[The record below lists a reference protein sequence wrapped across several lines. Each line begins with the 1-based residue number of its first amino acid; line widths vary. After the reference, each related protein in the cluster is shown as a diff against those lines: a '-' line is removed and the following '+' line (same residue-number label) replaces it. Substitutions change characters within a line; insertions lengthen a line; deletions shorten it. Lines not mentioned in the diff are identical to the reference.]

1 MPTESEQIAALTR
14 MLKQAQAK
22 NDKLK
27 EQLEKKNKQV
37 ADLKN
42 GTRSSPTS
50 QSLPACFTDLI
61 PNCCR
66 SSATT

>member
-37 ADLKN
+37 ADLK
-42 GTRSSPTS
+42 
-50 QSLPACFTDLI
+50 
-61 PNCCR
+61 
-66 SSATT
+66 

>member
-37 ADLKN
+37 ADLTLILQ
-42 GTRSSPTS
+42 TRR
-50 QSLPACFTDLI
+50 QAGFF
-61 PNCCR
+61 
-66 SSATT
+66 